1 MEELNDKQ
9 REIVRL
15 AFQSKDP
22 DLRRRAV
29 ETVVTARYRQEFLDV
44 VLNQRFQHPETGN
57 MVTWKSLPSQAQ
69 SRIYGEWEQ
78 AQEARG
84 DGGGRGRPPE
94 DGDGRGDGD
103 GRPDRPRRGRKYAD
117 RKELRSTRGRKE
129 KGADVE
135 IGIDDEIR
143 KLAVPEG
150 MTKGA
155 QEAAH
160 KQLDEAN
167 YEFLEKLRGHVGH
180 ALREPEGDYMRGLAD
195 LGYERNGLKKLHKAL
210 GERLVDTKG
219 KKFHKNVLEA
229 ANDNDLEE
237 VDADVLRDFREDK
250 PAYGR
255 HHTWPEL
262 FQKFLNHRLTTPETR
277 ERMKDM
283 SIDDFK
289 KMYLSI
295 MKDEDE
301 DEEFSAIT
309 ASAKEPV
316 EEVEEKRQIS
326 IFDPPSAAEKV
337 ASLTPEGRRLVRA
350 AFHSKDPSF
359 RERVL
364 KVARAELGAR

>member
-1 MEELNDKQ
+1 MENLNDKQ
-9 REIVRL
+9 REIIRL
-15 AFQSKDP
+15 AFNSKDP
-22 DLRRRAV
+22 ELRRRAV

-69 SRIYGEWEQ
+69 KRIYGEWEQ

-84 DGGGRGRPPE
+84 QGGGGGRPPE
-94 DGDGRGDGD
+94 DGGGGGGGGR
-103 GRPDRPRRGRKYAD
+103 REERPRRGQKYAD
-117 RKELRSTRGRKE
+117 RKELRSTRGRKA
-129 KGADVE
+129 KDASVE

-143 KLAVPEG
+143 KLAVPDG

-167 YEFLEKLRGHVGH
+167 YDFLGKLRGHVGH
-180 ALREPEGDYMRGLAD
+180 ALKEPEGPYMQGLAD

-210 GERLVDTKG
+210 GNRLVDTKG
-219 KKFHKNVLEA
+219 KKFHQDVLDV
-229 ANDNDLEE
+229 ANGNDLEE
-237 VDADVLRDFREDK
+237 EDADVLRDFREDK
-250 PAYGR
+250 PGYGR

-283 SIDDFK
+283 SVDDFK
-289 KMYLSI
+289 KMYLAI

-316 EEVEEKRQIS
+316 EEEKRQIS
-326 IFDPPSAAEKV
+326 IFDPPSVAEKV
-337 ASLTPEGRRLVRA
+337 AKLTPEGRRLVRA

-359 RERVL
+359 REKVL
-364 KVARAELGAR
+364 KVARAELGSA